1 MYTLTFLKFEG
12 AKHMIKVIM
21 NSGKEYEIHD
31 ADLNS
36 VLFVDKKLPT
46 GQTVKVLRDEIIRI
60 PKTNVL
66 IRQTCISSLEEI
78 PNTEA
83 Y

>member
-1 MYTLTFLKFEG
+1 
-12 AKHMIKVIM
+12 MIKVIM

-36 VLFVDKKLPT
+36 VLFVDKKLPN

-66 IRQTCISSLEEI
+66 IRPTCISSLEEI

>member
-1 MYTLTFLKFEG
+1 
-12 AKHMIKVIM
+12 MIKVIM

-46 GQTVKVLRDEIIRI
+46 GQIVKVLGDEIIRI

-66 IRQTCISSLEEI
+66 IRPTCISSLEEI

>member
-1 MYTLTFLKFEG
+1 
-12 AKHMIKVIM
+12 MIKIIM

-66 IRQTCISSLEEI
+66 IRPTYISSLEEI